1 MSLSLSSLPTRGV
14 GTRRHPQSI
23 WPVELGPWTRSMD
36 AQTLRPKP
44 HSFHHCIFPPILPVG
59 AARCDQKF
67 LIFPLLSAHPS
78 LARVTPLCRLPEAEQ
93 PRQEEGGGRG
103 KAIWLLFQLRI
114 HRKVR
119 ICIAVQSS
127 LIFCLCDSWIGRV
140 PTGLRP
146 RMADLTIG
154 NTGAILRPRAAPVF
168 AVVIF
173 GDPRMFGLYRS

>member
-1 MSLSLSSLPTRGV
+1 MNG
-14 GTRRHPQSI
+14 
-23 WPVELGPWTRSMD
+23 
-36 AQTLRPKP
+36 QTLRPKP
-44 HSFHHCIFPPILPVG
+44 YSFHHCIFPPILPVG
-59 AARCDQKF
+59 AARCDQ
-67 LIFPLLSAHPS
+67 IPPIPSPLRPPFSRPRNSSVSPTRSGATE
-78 LARVTPLCRLPEAEQ
+78 ARGR
-93 PRQEEGGGRG
+93 GGRG
-103 KAIWLLFQLRI
+103 KAIWLLFQFRI

-127 LIFCLCDSWIGRV
+127 LIFCLCDCWIGRV

-146 RMADLTIG
+146 RMSISDPGADLTIG